1 MLMVHLAPPIGSLPH
16 KSFPVPSSCLLSTL
30 GGVKKKKKAG
40 LTPINILEEGQIQGS
55 ANGVGRVCRH
65 DHTTAGA
72 AALEGF
78 KNGGAVIGAVTGGG
92 NHAGLVPR
100 GRGRHGP
107 VGGLG
112 PYRDGRALLRMV
124 LGCGRGQG
132 SGGIQEQ
139 ERSGSTKQ
147 HAGRQLQTKG
157 DAAHTRPDWP
167 QYLWMGRRGHN
178 FASAQVYPSG
188 HDREINHCGAR
199 RDTRSGRIRATSK
212 VDPFSAMAQPSPQ
225 LQVPCPGVARRAI
238 GGQYLLR
245 TITPEERH
253 VREGHACRATADGQV
268 WGRKGRLE
276 A

>member
-1 MLMVHLAPPIGSLPH
+1 MSLFLFLALAYSRPL
-16 KSFPVPSSCLLSTL
+16 KR
-30 GGVKKKKKAG
+30 KKKTG

-55 ANGVGRVCRH
+55 ADGVGRVCRH

-78 KNGGAVIGAVTGGG
+78 KKGGTVVGAITSRG

-100 GRGRHGP
+100 GRGRHRP

-124 LGCGRGQG
+124 RRGQG

-147 HAGRQLQTKG
+147 HSGRQLQKKG
-157 DAAHTRPDWP
+157 DAGHSLPGWP
-167 QYLWMGRRGHN
+167 RYLWMGRRGHN

-199 RDTRSGRIRATSK
+199 RDTRSGRIPATSK

-253 VREGHACRATADGQV
+253 VREGHACRATSMGEEGTTGGLTFHRV
-268 WGRKGRLE
+268 RCMNC
-276 A
+276 